1 MPPLSGRYYK
11 VVTREK
17 LTNCF
22 CVSVP
27 LNNTQHLF
35 EIGIHCNA
43 TTKAWNL
50 LWTQMFCFAD
60 MSRVEAGGAITNF
73 PMPEESFF
81 TNSNAS
87 GFSTAGAAENSDGSL
102 DDSSTVSNAS
112 VSANV
117 SVSILLGQC
126 WEKASAQVVAFIR
139 KTEKMMCIK
148 KIEKTR
154 ESPLFLLFDL
164 INTFCNKRVREY
176 SVLYQES
183 RDFCALHK
191 NSILRLS
198 EESFS
203 WRINYIAKSSLLLE
217 LPWSKKHERPTAFNA
232 HSMKRKYSFW
242 KTTLLLQAH
251 LVRPIYLKFV
261 DCWRKQLQYIKPEV
275 E

>member
-22 CVSVP
+22 YVSVP

-112 VSANV
+112 VSANH
-117 SVSILLGQC
+117 SVSICWDSVGKKLL
-126 WEKASAQVVAFIR
+126 
-139 KTEKMMCIK
+139 
-148 KIEKTR
+148 
-154 ESPLFLLFDL
+154 
-164 INTFCNKRVREY
+164 
-176 SVLYQES
+176 
-183 RDFCALHK
+183 
-191 NSILRLS
+191 LRLWH
-198 EESFS
+198 SFE
-203 WRINYIAKSSLLLE
+203 KV
-217 LPWSKKHERPTAFNA
+217 KK
-232 HSMKRKYSFW
+232 
-242 KTTLLLQAH
+242 
-251 LVRPIYLKFV
+251 
-261 DCWRKQLQYIKPEV
+261 
-275 E
+275 